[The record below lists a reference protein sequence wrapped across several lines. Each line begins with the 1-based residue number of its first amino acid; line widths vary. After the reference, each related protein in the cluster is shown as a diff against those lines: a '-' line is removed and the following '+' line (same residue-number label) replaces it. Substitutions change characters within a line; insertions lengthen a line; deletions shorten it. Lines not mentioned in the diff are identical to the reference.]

1 MIYKIFKF
9 TARVA
14 QIESNDT
21 FISSFSNIYYVGFAS
36 LLQHFENILFFLAA
50 SDHLFLDLFAESS
63 MNLRKLI
70 DLDRELV
77 SNFSEFHGWALNDDA
92 FGFDDLG

>member
-21 FISSFSNIYYVGFAS
+21 FISSFSNIYKVGFAS
-36 LLQHFENILFFLAA
+36 LLQHFENIYFFFPPLITFFLIYLQ
-50 SDHLFLDLFAESS
+50 SLQ
-63 MNLRKLI
+63 
-70 DLDRELV
+70 
-77 SNFSEFHGWALNDDA
+77 WT
-92 FGFDDLG
+92 

>member
-1 MIYKIFKF
+1 MPNTCKLFYK
-9 TARVA
+9 
-14 QIESNDT
+14 
-21 FISSFSNIYYVGFAS
+21 FSLEFVYF
-36 LLQHFENILFFLAA
+36 LFLSA

-70 DLDRELV
+70 DLDRELA

>member
-1 MIYKIFKF
+1 MNRTIPFPRASRIFI
-9 TARVA
+9 RLV
-14 QIESNDT
+14 
-21 FISSFSNIYYVGFAS
+21 
-36 LLQHFENILFFLAA
+36 LLHYCNTSKILFLSA

>member
-1 MIYKIFKF
+1 MSG
-9 TARVA
+9 ANW
-14 QIESNDT
+14 IER
-21 FISSFSNIYYVGFAS
+21 Y
-36 LLQHFENILFFLAA
+36 LHFEPLEYSLGWFCFTTATLRKYFLFLSA

-70 DLDRELV
+70 DLDRDLV